1 MRSSRQP
8 PRAGEVT
15 DRQLQTLLTRY
26 GCPMPLHAVR
36 LLFLGAIASP
46 RQEVSPMNLL
56 TQAWG
61 GGFPSLESTEAAEE
75 LIGALIDG
83 LWNRLARHHSARD
96 PFRLPRLEVA
106 ASRPALKALAEQR
119 AEELLAFADG
129 LFGDEEALEFPE
141 KAARALDILAE
152 LFGFFA
158 GAADLL
164 ADESSPAP
172 DAELAALLRNLS
184 KMTII
189 ADEEINRII
198 QSCKRAR
205 VHQVETIVVPRPEVF
220 ALDTDDPGEDGD
232 EDEDE
237 DDDQWEDDGPEIIH
251 SPLEQTLSRNG
262 VTVLVDI
269 YRTEQTGW
277 ILEVIDAEGTSH
289 IWKEEFETDREAFD
303 EAVRALEEEPL
314 QFTGGGGD
322 DGVN

>member
-1 MRSSRQP
+1 
-8 PRAGEVT
+8 
-15 DRQLQTLLTRY
+15 
-26 GCPMPLHAVR
+26 MPLHAVR
-36 LLFLGAIASP
+36 MLFLGAIATP
-46 RQEVSPMNLL
+46 RQEVSPMTLL
-56 TQAWG
+56 KQAWG
-61 GGFPSLESTEAAEE
+61 GGFPSLDSTEAAEE

-96 PFRLPRLEVA
+96 PFRLPRFEVA

-119 AEELLAFADG
+119 AEELVAFADG
-129 LFGDEEALEFPE
+129 LFGDEEALELPE
-141 KAARALDILAE
+141 KAAGALNILAE

-172 DAELAALLRNLS
+172 DAELAALLRDVS

-189 ADEEINRII
+189 ADEEINKVI

-220 ALDTDDPGEDGD
+220 ALHAEDPDEDGD
-232 EDEDE
+232 EYEDADE
-237 DDDQWEDDGPEIIH
+237 DDGWDDDDPEIIY

-262 VTVLVDI
+262 VTVQVHI
-269 YRTEQTGW
+269 YRMADTDWT
-277 ILEVIDAEGTSH
+277 LEVVDADKTSH
-289 IWKEEFETDREAFD
+289 VWDEQFKTDQQAFD

-314 QFTGGGGD
+314 QFTGGGGEEE
-322 DGVN
+322 VN